1 MRNCWNAWSFP
12 GAVISTLGIYRRG
25 RPFDAGSD
33 GRRTGPCGGGF
44 DFLAPVWLVWW
55 VSVEA
60 DRIARS
66 RRARAVA
73 FACACGG
80 PGCMEMEASA
90 DEQREAACCVPCWI
104 DGWIRLQSTSTDGF
118 ASKCD
123 ITVEFFLEQDLTLLP
138 IHTASLNQHPGPKL
152 IHLGAARHPKLI
164 HLGSSRTRNT
174 AYVPRLII

>member
-1 MRNCWNAWSFP
+1 M
-12 GAVISTLGIYRRG
+12 
-25 RPFDAGSD
+25 
-33 GRRTGPCGGGF
+33 
-44 DFLAPVWLVWW
+44 VWW
-55 VSVEA
+55 VCVEEVPGPCVEA
-60 DRIARS
+60 DRMIGS
-66 RRARAVA
+66 RARAVPVPLLLLA
-73 FACACGG
+73 LAEDPDAWKWR
-80 PGCMEMEASA
+80 PSA